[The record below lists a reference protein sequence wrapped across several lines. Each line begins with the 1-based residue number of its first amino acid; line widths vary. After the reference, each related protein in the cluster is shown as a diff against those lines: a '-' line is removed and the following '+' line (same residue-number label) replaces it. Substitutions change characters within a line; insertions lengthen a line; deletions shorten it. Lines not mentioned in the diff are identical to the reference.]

1 MPSRYRAQDA
11 SEADDA
17 RRPEYLN
24 QVETAGWHDM
34 PAAYLTAPEPASHKK
49 SGDRISSVSGKSSSY
64 GGKPNRPAYTQAQAQ
79 RQDGQP
85 VPKRQVHYSGRATL
99 RSTEPDR
106 VLDSAVAVVQAA
118 GGYLE
123 QRSSGFV
130 ALRVPAGDFDS
141 LFVRLMRL
149 AEVVEYSQ
157 EAEDITE
164 AVQDTEQR
172 LRAVE
177 ATLERLEALVQ
188 KAKTEA
194 QKLRLLRELKRL
206 REEREVLEAR
216 RRELAQS
223 ARFASIRL
231 WVRQH
236 APVAGNSGSRTEIA
250 DFKWIH
256 TLNPFQ
262 DRRFRRFGTTYFRTP
277 AGMVRSKFWYPRR
290 STSSQG
296 SEFWG
301 SDMEVD
307 ILGDSRF
314 WMEAIR
320 TRLKD
325 GYKVTM
331 TLQAGAFHFCSFQS
345 YGPKPYYYMVGV
357 RARGDVLD
365 LAEIYFPDEAEQVKL
380 LPAILAEVERISR

>member
-1 MPSRYRAQDA
+1 
-11 SEADDA
+11 
-17 RRPEYLN
+17 
-24 QVETAGWHDM
+24 
-34 PAAYLTAPEPASHKK
+34 
-49 SGDRISSVSGKSSSY
+49 
-64 GGKPNRPAYTQAQAQ
+64 
-79 RQDGQP
+79 
-85 VPKRQVHYSGRATL
+85 
-99 RSTEPDR
+99 
-106 VLDSAVAVVQAA
+106 VLDSAVAVVKAA

-130 ALRVPAGDFDS
+130 ALRVPAADFES

-149 AEVVEYSQ
+149 AEVVAYSQ

-164 AVQDTEQR
+164 AFQDTEQR
-172 LRAVE
+172 LRVVE

-206 REEREVLEAR
+206 REEREVLESR
-216 RRELAQS
+216 RRELVQN

-231 WVRQH
+231 SVQLH
-236 APVAGNSGSRTEIA
+236 SPMAGTGGARSEIA
-250 DFKWIH
+250 DFRWIH
-256 TLNPFQ
+256 ALNPFQ
-262 DRRFRRFGTTYFRTP
+262 DKRFRRLGTTFFETP

-290 STSSQG
+290 MTSSQG

-301 SDMEVD
+301 SDVDVD

-325 GYKVTM
+325 GYKVTV
-331 TLQAGAFHFCSFQS
+331 TLRAGDYQFCSFQS
-345 YGPKPYYYMVGV
+345 FGPRPYFYWVGV
-357 RARGDVLD
+357 RARGNVLD
-365 LAEIYFPDEAEQVKL
+365 LAEIYFPDEGEQAKL
-380 LPAILAEVERISR
+380 LPAILAEVERKSK